1 MQAIVRGPRSPAP
14 EKAEHWRLGL
24 LLAAPHRLAFGAAA
38 AMLALSALWWCLALV
53 AQSQGRPLAWTVA
66 PAVAHGL
73 VMSFGFMPLFFAGF
87 LFTAGPKWLELP
99 AVDARQL
106 LAPVLAQLVGW
117 GVFML
122 GVHGPEPAFGAAL
135 CGFGLAAVALGWGQ
149 VLWRF
154 MNLLRLSRAADQ
166 LHARLIAAGGVLG
179 ALALWAAV
187 FGLAT
192 ARAELVQAAIHVSL
206 WGFAGTVFAAVSHR
220 MIPFFAAAAL
230 PALDAW
236 RPRWLLWGWTGLFA
250 LEAAVL
256 LAEQLWGPL
265 TPALRWP
272 QALLEAVAGLGLLA
286 QALRWGLVP
295 DLKLRLKLRLVAM
308 LHLGFVWLGLA
319 LLLLAASHGLMAATE
334 GRLSLGLA
342 PLHAYTMGFLGS
354 TLLAMVT
361 RVSCGHGGRT
371 NAADNFIWRLF
382 WLLQL
387 AVLLRVLGGVLQAV
401 DLGDVL
407 SLLAWTALLWA
418 AVCIA
423 WALRYGHWYGLP
435 RSDGRPG

>member
-1 MQAIVRGPRSPAP
+1 MRQLMRDVQAPVADTP
-14 EKAEHWRLGL
+14 HWQLGR

-38 AMLALSALWWCLALV
+38 AMLGLSALWWCLALV

-66 PAVAHGL
+66 PVVAHGL
-73 VMSFGFMPLFFAGF
+73 LMSFGFMPLFFAGF
-87 LFTAGPKWLELP
+87 LFTAGPKWLEQP
-99 AVDARQL
+99 AVDARRL
-106 LAPVLAQLVGW
+106 LAPVLAQLGGW
-117 GVFML
+117 GVFLL

-154 MNLLRLSRAADQ
+154 IYLLMRSRAEDQ
-166 LHARLIAAGGVLG
+166 LHARLIAAGGLLG

-192 ARAELVQAAIHVSL
+192 ARASLVQAATQISL
-206 WGFAGTVFAAVSHR
+206 WGFAGTVFATVSHR
-220 MIPFFAAAAL
+220 MIPFFSSAAL

-236 RPRWLLWGWTGLFA
+236 RPRWLLWCWTGLFA

-256 LAEQLWGPL
+256 LAELQWGPL
-265 TPALRWP
+265 SPALRWL
-272 QALLEAVAGLGLLA
+272 QTLLEGGAGIGLLA
-286 QALRWGLVP
+286 LALRWGQVQ
-295 DLKLRLKLRLVAM
+295 DMKLRLLAM
-308 LHLGFVWLGLA
+308 LHLGFVWLGTA
-319 LLLLAASHGLMAATE
+319 LLLSAVSHGLMALSE

-371 NAADNFIWRLF
+371 TTADDFIWRLF

-387 AVLLRVLGGVLQAV
+387 AVLLRVLGGVLQATG
-401 DLGDVL
+401 LGLIPVPP
-407 SLLAWTALLWA
+407 LLAWTALIWA

>member
-1 MQAIVRGPRSPAP
+1 MRQLMQDLQAP
-14 EKAEHWRLGL
+14 VADTQHWQLGR

-38 AMLALSALWWCLALV
+38 AMLALSGLWWCLALV
-53 AQSQGRPLAWTVA
+53 AQSQGRPLSWTIA
-66 PAVAHGL
+66 PAIAHGL
-73 VMSFGFMPLFFAGF
+73 VMSFGFMPLFVAGF
-87 LFTAGPKWLELP
+87 LFTAGPKWLALP

-106 LAPVLAQLVGW
+106 LAPVLAQLGGW

-135 CGFGLAAVALGWGQ
+135 CGFGMAAVALGWGQ
-149 VLWRF
+149 VLSRF
-154 MNLLRLSRAADQ
+154 IHLLMRSRAEDQ

-179 ALALWAAV
+179 ALALWAAA
-187 FGLAT
+187 FGLAA
-192 ARAELVQAAIHVSL
+192 ARPALVQAAIHVSL

-256 LAEQLWGPL
+256 PAEQLWAPL
-265 TPALRWP
+265 LPALRWL
-272 QALLEAVAGLGLLA
+272 QALLEAVAGIGLLA
-286 QALRWGLVP
+286 LALRWGLVQS
-295 DLKLRLKLRLVAM
+295 LKLRLLAM

-319 LLLLAASHGLMAATE
+319 LLLMAVSHGLMAATE

-371 NAADNFIWRLF
+371 TTADNFIWRLF

-387 AVLLRVLGGVLQAV
+387 AVLLRVLGGVLQATG
-401 DLGDVL
+401 LGLIPVPP
-407 SLLAWTALLWA
+407 LLAWTALIWA

-435 RSDGRPG
+435 RVDGRPG

>member
-1 MQAIVRGPRSPAP
+1 MPPLIQDQRAPAP
-14 EKAEHWRLGL
+14 DVPSRWRLGL

-38 AMLALSALWWCLALV
+38 AMLASSGLWWCLALV
-53 AQSQGRPLAWTVA
+53 AQSQGRPLPWTVA

-73 VMSFGFMPLFFAGF
+73 VMSFGFMPLFVTGF
-87 LFTAGPKWLELP
+87 LFTAGPKWLEQP
-99 AVDARQL
+99 AVEARRL
-106 LAPVLAQLVGW
+106 LAPVLAQLGGW
-117 GVFML
+117 GVFL
-122 GVHGPEPAFGAAL
+122 IGVHGPEPAFGAAL
-135 CGFGLAAVALGWGQ
+135 CGFGLSAVALGWGQ

-154 MNLLRLSRAADQ
+154 MHLLRLSRAADQ

-179 ALALWAAV
+179 ALALWAAA

-192 ARAELVQAAIHVSL
+192 ARPALVQAATQIAL
-206 WGFAGTVFAAVSHR
+206 WGFAGTVFATVSHR
-220 MIPFFAAAAL
+220 MIPFFSAAAL

-236 RPRWLLWGWTGLFA
+236 RPRWLLWCWTGLFA
-250 LEAAVL
+250 LEAAAL
-256 LAEQLWGPL
+256 LGELLWGPL
-265 TPALRWP
+265 SPALRAL
-272 QALLEAVAGLGLLA
+272 QGLLELIAGLGLLA
-286 QALRWGLVP
+286 LALRWGVVQS
-295 DLKLRLKLRLVAM
+295 LKLRLLAM

-319 LLLLAASHGLMAATE
+319 LLLLAVSHGLMAATA

-371 NAADNFIWRLF
+371 STADNFIWPLF

-387 AVLLRVLGGVLQAV
+387 AVLLRVLGGVLQAAGV
-401 DLGDVL
+401 GPVL
-407 SLLAWTALLWA
+407 PLLAWTALIWA
-418 AVCIA
+418 AVCSA

-435 RSDGRPG
+435 RVDGRPG